1 MKVIK
6 AKIKNYI
13 NTENFKFI
21 IGIMFIYS
29 IYNIMYSTATY
40 SYIGSILY
48 VYTDVLTVLFIVALF
63 LINTINTIKLFD
75 KNTSYIIRYKTKKS
89 YFKNLIKNIFF
100 NNSVLFIIYFI
111 MQIALLV
118 IFNRNGIV
126 IDTIGSY
133 SISNLT
139 YTIVHLIKTFILIQC
154 FSLICAFM
162 YKIGIKFIVWILL
175 GILIV
180 LSLETPYKEGYI
192 IDSISKINIGWQDMN
207 YAELLVLYAQK

>member
-154 FSLICAFM
+154 FSYYQRMLHQ
-162 YKIGIKFIVWILL
+162 YH
-175 GILIV
+175 
-180 LSLETPYKEGYI
+180 
-192 IDSISKINIGWQDMN
+192 
-207 YAELLVLYAQK
+207 